1 MRSLDAA
8 IGRSRR
14 LARAA
19 RDARSCADAA
29 RTPGEGM
36 VLTSIEDKHGRVVG
50 RRNERDECANK

>member
-14 LARAA
+14 LER
-19 RDARSCADAA
+19 R
-29 RTPGEGM
+29 